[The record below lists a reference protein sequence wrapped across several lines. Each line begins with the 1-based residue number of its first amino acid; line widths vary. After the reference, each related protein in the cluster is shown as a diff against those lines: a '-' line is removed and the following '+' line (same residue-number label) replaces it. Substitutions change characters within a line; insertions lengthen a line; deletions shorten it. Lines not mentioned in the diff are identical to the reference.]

1 MAVITLKISHL
12 CTFTFTLLILHTA
25 THVIDTIPLCGSMD
39 GSAPKDSDKIV
50 FKDNQGIRTVEVN
63 GTVVACYPDGTPVNM
78 NSSSSSSDEEE
89 VLRGAKLVS
98 RIREG
103 NLYDCY
109 WKKINANAFLLYLFI
124 LMILM
129 QFS

>member
-39 GSAPKDSDKIV
+39 GSEAKESDKIY

-63 GTVVACYPDGTPVNM
+63 GTVVACYPDRTPVDM
-78 NSSSSSSDEEE
+78 NSSSSDEEE

-103 NLYDCY
+103 NLFGCF
-109 WKKINANAFLLYLFI
+109 WLKINTNAVLLYLFI

-129 QFS
+129 

>member
-1 MAVITLKISHL
+1 MIERKYYRKRQIDTAKMAVITLKISHL
-12 CTFTFTLLILHTA
+12 CTFTLLILHTA

-39 GSAPKDSDKIV
+39 GSPPKESDKIY

-63 GTVVACYPDGTPVNM
+63 GTVIACYPDRTPVDM
-78 NSSSSSSDEEE
+78 NSSSSSLQSSEEEE

-103 NLYDCY
+103 NLFDCY
-109 WKKINANAFLLYLFI
+109 
-124 LMILM
+124 
-129 QFS
+129 